1 MITSHFNN
9 FSSYCLLCYLH
20 RRDDA
25 RGLIVGLTGFNTK
38 AHIVR
43 AALEAA
49 AFQVNEQ
56 QVVEG
61 GEKDSQERTDED
73 EDGGRR
79 EWGGG
84 ERERLEGRGGKG
96 KKVLRCCM
104 NASVSSEKK

>member
-73 EDGGRR
+73 EDGGK
-79 EWGGG
+79 EGGSVWG
-84 ERERLEGRGGKG
+84 EGREIGGKRG
-96 KKVLRCCM
+96 KREEGIKMLYECKC
-104 NASVSSEKK
+104 E